1 MKQIRAKEAR
11 TKYFVLISLVTD
23 YYREVYRF
31 ANEPEEANY
40 PSGLIGILG
49 DFDWM
54 VADVAP
60 ARRRL

>member
-31 ANEPEEANY
+31 ANEPEEADY
-40 PSGLIGILG
+40 PSGLSGIFCAFG
-49 DFDWM
+49 GM
-54 VADVAP
+54 VADVA
-60 ARRRL
+60 L